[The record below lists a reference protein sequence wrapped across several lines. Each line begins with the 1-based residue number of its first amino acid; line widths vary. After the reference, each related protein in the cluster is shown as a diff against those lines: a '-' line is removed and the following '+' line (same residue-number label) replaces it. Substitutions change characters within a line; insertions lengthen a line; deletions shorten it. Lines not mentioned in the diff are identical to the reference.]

1 MHDLVFRSL
10 TKYHNRNYDFCIEER
25 IVKFC
30 DMHVHTASSPDAEIP
45 ASELVRM
52 APEFSVGTVGFV
64 AHVDFHP
71 SDYCYNGFSESDYMQ
86 ELDLAESSGVRILR
100 GIEIG
105 EPHLYME
112 KAESIFTAERYDFI
126 TGALHWTEDG
136 LILAEKPFLQ
146 KNAFEIV
153 EKYYTETLKIVR
165 QSPINILAHMGIFR
179 RGMSRAGLVS
189 DFDETLLFP
198 SLMQEIL
205 QTMIRKGI
213 ALEVNT
219 SGLRRPEKS
228 TYPSSSVLQLYYKLG
243 GRMVTVGSDTHRSEH
258 AFFGLEFGHSLLKS
272 CEFDNYG
279 YFLKGEY
286 VNTPLLCN

>member
-1 MHDLVFRSL
+1 M
-10 TKYHNRNYDFCIEER
+10 
-25 IVKFC
+25 KFC
-30 DMHVHTASSPDAEIP
+30 DMHVHSASSPDAEIP

-52 APEFSVGTVGFV
+52 ASEFSVGTVGFV

-71 SDYCYNGFSESDYMQ
+71 SDYCYGGFSEPDYMK
-86 ELDLAESSGVRILR
+86 ELDLAESAEVRVLR
-100 GIEIG
+100 GLEVG
-105 EPHLYME
+105 EPHLFME
-112 KAESIFTAERYDFI
+112 QAESFFTRSRYDFI

-136 LILAEKPFLQ
+136 LILDEKPFLQ
-146 KNAFEIV
+146 GNALEIV
-153 EKYYTETLKIVR
+153 EQYYTDTLKIVK

-179 RGMSRAGLVS
+179 RGMTRAGLVV

-205 QTMIRKGI
+205 QTMIRREI

-219 SGLRRPEKS
+219 SGLRRPEKT
-228 TYPSSSVLQLYYKLG
+228 TYPSSSVLRLYFKLG

-258 AFFGLEFGHSLLKS
+258 AFFGLGSGHTLLKS
-272 CEFDNYG
+272 CEFNNYG